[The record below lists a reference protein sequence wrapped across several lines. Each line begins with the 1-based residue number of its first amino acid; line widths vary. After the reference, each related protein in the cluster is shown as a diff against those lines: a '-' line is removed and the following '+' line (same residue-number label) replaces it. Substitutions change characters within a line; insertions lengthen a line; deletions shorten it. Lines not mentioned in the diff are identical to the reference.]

1 MAFTFDTVW
10 TLPLGLVAVLIL
22 RRFLQYDPAKCLPP
36 GPPGL
41 PVIGNLHQL
50 SSRSWLTFT
59 KWREIYG
66 PLFYLNV
73 AGQNFVVLGSHQVAA
88 DLLDR
93 RAPLYSDRPRN
104 IVAGLLTG
112 NLVFA
117 LSQHN
122 DLWKRMRRG
131 SHEAL
136 NNQMSKNYHPF
147 QENEAVLVV
156 HQFLETPHDFDNHL
170 RRAATSLVMSVI
182 YGTPPLMDSKDP
194 DILRVNRFTERALAA
209 AAPGAYL
216 VEYFTWMEK
225 LPRWMCSWR
234 RYAED
239 WFIRDSIMFEQLF
252 QGVEQ
257 RMKGGDETS
266 SVAATLIHDRDKL
279 GLSDT
284 EAAWLS
290 ATLYAA
296 GAETTSGQMAWFMLA
311 LILSPECQKRAQEE
325 IDRVVGRD
333 RLPTFKDYDNLP
345 YIRAF
350 VKETL
355 RWRGADPLGN
365 FVANPLLQPLTTLGV
380 PHRLCQDDWYEVS
393 GRRYF
398 IPKDT
403 ICVANVWALNHDPA
417 VYGPDA
423 EDFNPGRHLDEFG
436 QLAPAVPETK
446 DENHLSYGFGRR
458 ICVGR
463 HVANQSMFIQIACLL
478 WCFDIGPAKDEQG
491 NIVMPDPMNS
501 VDEGLIVR
509 PAPFSCTVV
518 ARSPEVASVIAHT
531 KELRGI

>member
-1 MAFTFDTVW
+1 MAFTFETVW

-22 RRFLQYDPAKCLPP
+22 CRFLQYDPAKCLPP

-41 PVIGNLHQL
+41 P
-50 SSRSWLTFT
+50 
-59 KWREIYG
+59 WREIYG

-284 EAAWLS
+284 EAAWLA

-296 GAETTSGQMAWFMLA
+296 GAETTRAKCRGREA
-311 LILSPECQKRAQEE
+311 PPKRAQEE
-325 IDRVVGRD
+325 IDRVVGRN

-355 RWRGADPLGN
+355 RWRGADP
-365 FVANPLLQPLTTLGV
+365 LGV

-403 ICVANVWALNHDPA
+403 ICVANVWALNHDAA

-436 QLAPAVPETK
+436 QLAPAVPDTK

-501 VDEGLIVR
+501 VDEGLIV
-509 PAPFSCTVV
+509 CVY
-518 ARSPEVASVIAHT
+518 
-531 KELRGI
+531 L